1 MCYCP
6 IIVAG
11 EKTPVY
17 KCVTVPSLL
26 RRKKRLFISVLLS
39 RYCWKKRSLFISVL
53 LSCHCWGGEKPVYKC
68 VTVPSWLMATS
79 AAVQRPHA
87 PSARAAAPISRS
99 CGAVGD
105 GDGAL
110 CSPSA
115 AVAFDRPRS
124 KRQVHGLLH
133 APIVGQNNV
142 FTLAE
147 CLD

>member
-6 IIVAG
+6 VLV
-11 EKTPVY
+11 EKKKKKPVC
-17 KCVTVPSLL
+17 KCVTVL
-26 RRKKRLFISVLLS
+26 
-39 RYCWKKRSLFISVL
+39 
-53 LSCHCWGGEKPVYKC
+53 
-68 VTVPSWLMATS
+68 SWLIATP

-87 PSARAAAPISRS
+87 PSVRAAAPISGS

-115 AVAFDRPRS
+115 AAAFDRPRS
-124 KRQVHGLLH
+124 KRQVHGLLR
-133 APIVGQNNV
+133 APIVGQSNV
-142 FTLAE
+142 LTMAG

>member
-6 IIVAG
+6 VIV
-11 EKTPVY
+11 EKKKKPVY
-17 KCVTVPSLL
+17 KCVTVPLL
-26 RRKKRLFISVLLS
+26 LEKKKPVYKCVTVLP
-39 RYCWKKRSLFISVL
+39 L
-53 LSCHCWGGEKPVYKC
+53 LGGKKPVYKC